1 MDLRLFLVAAF
12 SGAEGNPAREGG
24 GEAGKGRLLG
34 GGLRVVVGALCPSD
48 CACVRVCV
56 CEARA
61 SAAETVKWGKGGE
74 ETSARAQ
81 AGFCGR
87 GGYAQPC
94 RLSRKDDSAIVQPL

>member
-1 MDLRLFLVAAF
+1 MKRAKGDC
-12 SGAEGNPAREGG
+12 S
-24 GEAGKGRLLG
+24 EAGCESSL
-34 GGLRVVVGALCPSD
+34 VP
-48 CACVRVCV
+48 CAHRTVRVRV

-61 SAAETVKWGKGGE
+61 SAVETVKWGKGGE